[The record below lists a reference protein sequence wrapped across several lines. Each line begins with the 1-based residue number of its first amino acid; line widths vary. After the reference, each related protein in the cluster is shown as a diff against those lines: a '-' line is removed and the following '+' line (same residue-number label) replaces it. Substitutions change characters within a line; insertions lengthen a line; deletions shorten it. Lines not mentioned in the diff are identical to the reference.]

1 MIRFILGIILA
12 IFLILVVGSIVLEQ
26 FPGVLPLWEELKT
39 HIIALY
45 DMSIVKYG
53 TITTFLIIIAIF
65 IVLGSSKRI

>member
-26 FPGVLPLWEELKT
+26 FPGVVPLWEELKT
-39 HIIALY
+39 HIITLY
-45 DMSIVKYG
+45 DMSIIKYG